1 MATETEAKMKVP
13 DLAPVREKL
22 VSAGGKRL
30 GSWLENNCFY
40 DTPDIR
46 LRRQD
51 RGIRIRVAVDE
62 FGKRKCTVTMK
73 GPLQKGE
80 FKTREEIEFTADDP
94 DAVEK
99 ILENLGLGL
108 TLSFE
113 KKRESWSFAECEVEL
128 DELPYLGKFVEIE
141 GKTEAKISNARSAL
155 GLADL
160 PLISSGYIS
169 LLSRY
174 LEEHGIKDRK
184 ITF

>member
-1 MATETEAKMKVP
+1 MATEIEAKVNVP
-13 DLAPVREKL
+13 DLAPVRERLKT
-22 VSAGGKRL
+22 AGAKRL

-62 FGKRKCTVTMK
+62 SGLCKCTVTMK
-73 GPLQKGE
+73 GPLQKGQ
-80 FKTREEIEFTADDP
+80 FKTRDEVEFTADDP

-113 KKRESWSFAECEVEL
+113 KKRESWLFADCEVEL

-141 GKTEAKISNARSAL
+141 GKTEATITNARTAL

-174 LEEHGIKDRK
+174 LEEHGIKDQK